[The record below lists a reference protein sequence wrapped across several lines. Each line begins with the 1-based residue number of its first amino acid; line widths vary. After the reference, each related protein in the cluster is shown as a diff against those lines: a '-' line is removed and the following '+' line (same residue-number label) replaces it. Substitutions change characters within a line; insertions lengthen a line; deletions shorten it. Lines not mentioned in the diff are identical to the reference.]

1 MKLVLASRS
10 FQIADGDGPAFTPF
24 ISSPPHLEIRSIFQN
39 YYFSIPFARLS
50 PPKKKLEVQ
59 PTVDLKLWTVTFGKL
74 QPSFV
79 DVESSKDMERDY
91 LKKEKYFWPLKKPP
105 NFWAFFRSL
114 RQTPVMTE
122 RKWLKWFTNL
132 FSGPDF
138 RFKASTDW

>member
-24 ISSPPHLEIRSIFQN
+24 ISIPPLHSICKTV
-39 YYFSIPFARLS
+39 P

-114 RQTPVMTE
+114 RQTPVMT
-122 RKWLKWFTNL
+122 
-132 FSGPDF
+132 
-138 RFKASTDW
+138 